1 MTRLAV
7 IADLHGNLP
16 ALEAIID
23 DMAQYAPDAVV
34 VVGDLIN
41 FGPFSAEVLARVFDL
56 GWAVI
61 RGNHEFYLLDH
72 DTPRAPDHWRTYT
85 TPGWLR
91 RTIPP
96 DLQRR
101 VAALPDTLTLYYPD
115 APPLRVV
122 HGYPDTHWDGMYP
135 STPDDEAIAHYRGV
149 REESIVCGHIHLT
162 QTRTL
167 RENGRCWRIFNP
179 GSAGLPLDGRPGEAP
194 YLILDGSV
202 DGWQPTFVRARCDPA
217 PLIAALS
224 SDAYSTAHG
233 PFAPLYADEMRTARL
248 RVWPFNLWRAKRYPG
263 LDATAAMSAEFL
275 ALGDGIWDWTHRDFW
290 LNR

>member
-23 DMAQYAPDAVV
+23 DMAQYAPDAVIV
-34 VVGDLIN
+34 AGDMIN
-41 FGPFSAEVLARVFDL
+41 FGPFSAEVLRRIFDL
-56 GWAVI
+56 GWAAI

-72 DTPRAPDHWRTYT
+72 ETPRAPDHWRTYT

-91 RTIPP
+91 RTIPF

-135 STPDDEAIAHYRGV
+135 STPDDDVIAHYRGV
-149 REESIVCGHIHLT
+149 TEEAVICGHIHLT

-167 RENGRCWRIFNP
+167 RQNGRRWQIFNP

-194 YLILDGSV
+194 YLILDGSAE
-202 DGWQPTFVRARCDPA
+202 GWKPSFVRVCYDQT
-217 PLIAALS
+217 PLIDALT
-224 SDAYSTAHG
+224 SDAYREAHG
-233 PFAPLYADEMRTARL
+233 AYAPLYAEEMRTARL
-248 RVWPFNLWRAKRYPG
+248 RVWPFNVWRAQRYPD
-263 LDATAAMSAEFL
+263 LDPTPAMSAEFL
-275 ALGDGIWDWTHRDFW
+275 ALGDGVWDWTHRDFW